1 MSRVRVLLADDHRI
15 VAEGLRR
22 LLENEFDLVDLVED
36 GAALVDAAQR
46 CEPDVIVTD
55 IGMPVMNGIDAVIEL
70 RRTRPNIAVV
80 FLTMHRDP
88 AYLERARAAG
98 GLGYVLKHSAAAE
111 LVTAVNEAL
120 AGREYVT
127 PALLDAIEERSGR
140 DSPHAG
146 AQVTPRQREILQLI
160 ANGKLTKQIAA
171 ELAISDRTVEFH
183 RLKLRQMLGA
193 RTTAE
198 LVRVALRFGL
208 VDLPSEF

>member
-22 LLENEFDLVDLVED
+22 LLEHEFELVDLVED
-36 GAALVDAAQR
+36 GAALLAAAQR
-46 CEPDVIVTD
+46 HEPDVVVTD

-70 RRTRPNIAVV
+70 RKTRPNVAVV

-111 LVTAVNEAL
+111 LVTAVNEAI

-127 PALLDAIEERSGR
+127 PALIDAMEERSDGE
-140 DSPHAG
+140 SPHPST
-146 AQVTPRQREILQLI
+146 QVTPRQREILQLI
-160 ANGKLTKQIAA
+160 ADGKLTKQIAA

-198 LVRVALRFGL
+198 LIRVALRYGL
-208 VDLPSEF
+208 VDRPSDF

>member
-1 MSRVRVLLADDHRI
+1 
-15 VAEGLRR
+15 
-22 LLENEFDLVDLVED
+22 
-36 GAALVDAAQR
+36 
-46 CEPDVIVTD
+46 
-55 IGMPVMNGIDAVIEL
+55 MNGIDAVLEL
-70 RRTRPNIAVV
+70 RKTRPNVAVV

-111 LVTAVNEAL
+111 LVTAVNEAI

-127 PALLDAIEERSGR
+127 PALVDVIEERVGR
-140 DSPHAG
+140 DSPHPST
-146 AQVTPRQREILQLI
+146 QVTPRQREILQLI

-198 LVRVALRFGL
+198 LVRWHCDTVWWTGRASSDGEQTSPSASALVVSRGYRH
-208 VDLPSEF
+208 VSRA

>member
-1 MSRVRVLLADDHRI
+1 M
-15 VAEGLRR
+15 
-22 LLENEFDLVDLVED
+22 LENEFELVDLVED
-36 GAALVDAAQR
+36 GAALLAAAQR
-46 CEPDVIVTD
+46 HDPDVIVTD
-55 IGMPVMNGIDAVIEL
+55 IGMPVMNGIDAVLEL
-70 RRTRPNIAVV
+70 RRTRPNVAVV

-111 LVTAVNEAL
+111 LVTAVNEAI

-127 PALLDAIEERSGR
+127 PALADAIEERADR
-140 DSPHAG
+140 DSPHAST
-146 AQVTPRQREILQLI
+146 QVTPRQREILQLI

-198 LVRVALRFGL
+198 LVRVALRYGL
-208 VDLPSEF
+208 VDRPSEF

>member
-22 LLENEFDLVDLVED
+22 LLENEFELVDLVED
-36 GAALVDAAQR
+36 GAALLAAAQR
-46 CEPDVIVTD
+46 HDPDVIVTD
-55 IGMPVMNGIDAVIEL
+55 IGMPVMNGVDAVLEL
-70 RRTRPNIAVV
+70 RKTRPNVAVV

-111 LVTAVNEAL
+111 LVTAVNEAI

-127 PALLDAIEERSGR
+127 PALADVIEERAGR
-140 DSPHAG
+140 NSPHPST
-146 AQVTPRQREILQLI
+146 QVTPRQREILQLI

-198 LVRVALRFGL
+198 LVRVALRYGL
-208 VDLPSEF
+208 VDRPSEF

>member
-120 AGREYVT
+120 VGREYVT
-127 PALLDAIEERSGR
+127 PALIDAIEQRSGR
-140 DSPHAG
+140 DAPHASM
-146 AQVTPRQREILQLI
+146 QVTPRQREILQLI

>member
-36 GAALVDAAQR
+36 GVALLAAAQR
-46 CEPDVIVTD
+46 HEPDVIVTD
-55 IGMPVMNGIDAVIEL
+55 IGMPVMNGIDAVKEL
-70 RRTRPNIAVV
+70 RKARPNIAVV

-98 GLGYVLKHSAAAE
+98 GLGYVLKHSAASE
-111 LVTAVNEAL
+111 LVTAVNEAI

-127 PALLDAIEERSGR
+127 PALVEAIEQHASR
-140 DSPHAG
+140 DSPHPG
-146 AQVTPRQREILQLI
+146 TRVTPRQREILQLI

-171 ELAISDRTVEFH
+171 ELSISDRTVEFH
-183 RLKLRQMLGA
+183 RLKLRQTFGA

-198 LVRVALRFGL
+198 LIREALRYGL
-208 VDLPSEF
+208 VDRPREL